1 MDHHITATA
10 QTLQRSANKEENRT
24 RQSSKSYIC
33 TYIYIDIIESRYMIH
48 ECTSYWNPGSSIAAF
63 LFVYLRVRVAG
74 WKSSISLE
82 VSRKTTI
89 LHFNAF
95 HLLSSHNFE
104 GTTVTHALSLWW
116 RKILYCFKV
125 TTLAIRGQVWI
136 FSRGTGTTSPPKQAA
151 CQCRFNTLIAMSC
164 VATLLSRQEMNGRK
178 GLGNTVGSDHPQLIT
193 PQVIQVIRN
202 NSGIVA
208 KQNP

>member
-1 MDHHITATA
+1 MHFILESGVVYCCVPVCLPA
-10 QTLQRSANKEENRT
+10 RT
-24 RQSSKSYIC
+24 SSWVEVLHFPWSLVK
-33 TYIYIDIIESRYMIH
+33 
-48 ECTSYWNPGSSIAAF
+48 NNNFAF
-63 LFVYLRVRVAG
+63 QC
-74 WKSSISLE
+74 ISL
-82 VSRKTTI
+82 VKKPPFWRDNGNTS
-89 LHFNAF
+89 
-95 HLLSSHNFE
+95 
-104 GTTVTHALSLWW
+104 LSLWW
-116 RKILYCFKV
+116 RKILYCFKI

-202 NSGIVA
+202 NNGIVA